1 MHELADGA
9 LDHLRLVGDLLD
21 LDALR
26 HGLHEIV
33 GRLLDILAEFENV
46 GALGG
51 DHADAERRLA
61 FLAGDEGRRIDEA
74 VGDGRDIAEPE
85 HAAVAFD
92 RGLRNRLGAVER
104 AGDAQRHALRG
115 GFHRAGGRDVILL
128 GQRIEQRLRRDA
140 ERRQLGVRE
149 FDENTLVLAAVEVDL
164 GDAGDLQQPLAQA
177 FRGLLQLRVVGAVA
191 GHHVQNGIDVGE
203 FVVDGRPEQA
213 GGQLALHVGE
223 LLAQQIKQIRHV
235 LWRGRILERDL
246 HRRERR
252 F

>member
-26 HGLHEIV
+26 HGLHEII
-33 GRLLDILAEFENV
+33 GRLLDFLAEFEDV

-51 DHADAERRLA
+51 DDADAERGLA

-92 RGLRNRLGAVER
+92 RGFRHRLGAVER

-115 GFHRAGGRDVILL
+115 GFHRAGGRDVVLL

-149 FDENTLVLAAVEVDL
+149 LDEDAFFLGAVEIDL
-164 GDAGDLQQPLAQA
+164 GDAGHLQAA
-177 FRGLLQLRVVGAVA
+177 AGACLR
-191 GHHVQNGIDVGE
+191 
-203 FVVDGRPEQA
+203 RPSSAAHSRRRRRSSCREWNRRRR
-213 GGQLALHVGE
+213 
-223 LLAQQIKQIRHV
+223 IR
-235 LWRGRILERDL
+235 R
-246 HRRERR
+246 
-252 F
+252 